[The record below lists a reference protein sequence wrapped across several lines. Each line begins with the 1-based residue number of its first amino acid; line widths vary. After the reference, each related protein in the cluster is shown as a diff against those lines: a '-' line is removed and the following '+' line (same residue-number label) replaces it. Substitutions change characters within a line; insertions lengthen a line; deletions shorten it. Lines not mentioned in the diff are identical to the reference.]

1 MRRVFEESFG
11 LIQWLGKKSNQNKL
25 AKLPENMQRD
35 LNVHLDAIYATIIIN
50 AERLKEIDRKQGEP
64 KGPWR

>member
-1 MRRVFEESFG
+1 METTLADI
-11 LIQWLGKKSNQNKL
+11 LILL

-50 AERLKEIDRKQGEP
+50 AERLKEIDRKQEEP